1 MLLYLHTART
11 TARQGI
17 IIDPTE
23 AHHERDLSLAEDLHL
38 HLLTAVDTHL
48 HADRRSGIG
57 AMRVATLCETAAPRS
72 SSVAS
77 TQPMDHES
85 VISFGEHSVVAW
97 STPGHSANCLSL
109 VLGDRSAVFTG
120 DTLHARSCG
129 RSVWCYAA
137 ELLCYTV
144 SWLDRSFP

>member
-1 MLLYLHTART
+1 MLLHHCI

-48 HADRRSGIG
+48 HADRRSGLG

-72 SSVAS
+72 SGVAS
-77 TQPMDHES
+77 TQPLDHES

-97 STPGHSANCLSL
+97 STPGHSASCLSL

-129 RSVWCYAA
+129 RSVLLLLYCQPYA
-137 ELLCYTV
+137 
-144 SWLDRSFP
+144 S